1 MRPSSRYLSQVSWVH
16 MSNDCQTYD
25 ADYIEIRTEYF
36 DSEEMSLT
44 HNDMES
50 LRFPVP
56 DT

>member
-1 MRPSSRYLSQVSWVH
+1 
-16 MSNDCQTYD
+16 MSKDCQTCA

-44 HNDMES
+44 HNDMEH

>member
-1 MRPSSRYLSQVSWVH
+1 
-16 MSNDCQTYD
+16 MSKDCQTCD

-36 DSEEMSLT
+36 DSEEMSFT
-44 HNDMES
+44 QNDMGH